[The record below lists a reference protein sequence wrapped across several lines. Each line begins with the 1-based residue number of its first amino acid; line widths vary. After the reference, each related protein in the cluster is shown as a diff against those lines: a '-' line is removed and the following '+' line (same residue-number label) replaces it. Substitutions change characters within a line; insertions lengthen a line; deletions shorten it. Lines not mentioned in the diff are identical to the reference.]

1 VKLLLLLPPSVV
13 SLIKS
18 QKYLEGRA
26 IKLMDQS
33 MKLVVMMGFSLD
45 DEASLPDSRP
55 LPLAA
60 EIEI

>member
-1 VKLLLLLPPSVV
+1 
-13 SLIKS
+13 LIKS

-33 MKLVVMMGFSLD
+33 MKLVVIMGFSLD
-45 DEASLPDSRP
+45 DEESLPDSRP